1 MMKIVVT
8 GSNGFIGSYLT
19 PYLKKN
25 NQNVIEISRNNGY
38 NICDK
43 STLENIKEADVIVH
57 LAAKTFVP
65 ESFENPYDFYDINF
79 KSTLNALELSRK
91 LNAKFILMSSYSY
104 GEPEYIPI
112 DEKHPL
118 KPHNPYSQSKLISE
132 DLSKSYA
139 RDFGVNII
147 AFRAFNIYGPNQSE
161 QFLIPEIYKHIQK
174 GKVVLKDPRPK
185 RDYIHILDVISA
197 LNKAILSDIKG
208 FNIYNLGTGISY
220 SVEDIVNVFKK
231 LVPYNFEVEFKNEY
245 RKNEVLNTVADIHKI
260 SIDFDWTPKISIEQG
275 IQTIIDKN

>member
-1 MMKIVVT
+1 M
-8 GSNGFIGSYLT
+8 
-19 PYLKKN
+19 
-25 NQNVIEISRNNGY
+25 
-38 NICDK
+38 
-43 STLENIKEADVIVH
+43 
-57 LAAKTFVP
+57 AAITSVP
-65 ESFENPYDFYDINF
+65 QSFENPYDFYDINF
-79 KSTLNALELSRK
+79 KSTLNALELARK
-91 LNAKFILMSSYSY
+91 LSAKFILMSSYSY
-104 GEPEYIPI
+104 GEPEYIPV
-112 DEKHPL
+112 DEKHAL
-118 KPHNPYSQSKLISE
+118 KPHNPYPQSKLISE

-161 QFLIPEIYKHIQK
+161 QFLITEIYKHIQN

-245 RKNEVLNTVADIHKI
+245 RRNEVLNTVADIHKI
-260 SIDFDWTPKISIEQG
+260 SLDFDWIPKIPIEQG

>member
-1 MMKIVVT
+1 MKILVT

-25 NQNVIEISRNNGY
+25 NHNVIEISRINGY

-43 STLENIKEADVIVH
+43 SSLENIDEADVIVH

-79 KSTLNALELSRK
+79 KSTLNALELARK
-91 LNAKFILMSSYSY
+91 LSAKFILMSSYSY
-104 GEPEYIPI
+104 GEPEYIPV

-139 RDFGVNII
+139 RDFGLNII
-147 AFRAFNIYGPNQSE
+147 ALRAFNIYGPNQSE
-161 QFLIPEIYKHIQK
+161 QFLIPEIYKYIQNR
-174 GKVVLKDPRPK
+174 KVVLKDPRPK
-185 RDYIHILDVISA
+185 RDYIHVFDVVSA
-197 LNKAILSDIKG
+197 LNKAILSDING

-231 LVPYNFEVEFKNEY
+231 IVPFNFDVEYKNEY

-260 SIDFDWTPKISIEQG
+260 SRDFDWTPKISIEQG
-275 IQTIIDKN
+275 IQTIIDFN